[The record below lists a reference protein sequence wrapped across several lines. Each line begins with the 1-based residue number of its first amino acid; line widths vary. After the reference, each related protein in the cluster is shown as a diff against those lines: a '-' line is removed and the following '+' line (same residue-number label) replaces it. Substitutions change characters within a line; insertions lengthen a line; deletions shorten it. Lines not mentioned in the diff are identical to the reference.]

1 MGYRSLFTVAGFS
14 FPLFFSLAAGGGSCF
29 DFSLYSSGL
38 LAFCWFRTRIFP
50 RPNPLYSRRLF
61 SNFLERCVDY

>member
-38 LAFCWFRTRIFP
+38 LAFC
-50 RPNPLYSRRLF
+50 
-61 SNFLERCVDY
+61 